1 MSDKIQFANIPYER
15 PDLETN
21 KAAFQ
26 AEIARLR
33 RATDV
38 QDQIRAV
45 HAFTALRN
53 RFETMA
59 TLVSIRHSLDTRDAF
74 YDEENNFMDEAM
86 PHYEGLLNEFY
97 EALDTSANKPALAE
111 AFGQH
116 LFDLI
121 AVKRK
126 TFRPEIL
133 EDLQTENRLCSA
145 YTKLLS
151 SARIPFDGEEHNLS
165 QMSPFT
171 QSKDRNTRILA
182 QKAVTTFFSENESE
196 FDRLYDELVKIRTV
210 IARKLGFDT
219 FTPLGYARMNRTDY
233 AADMVA
239 GYRDQVLRAVVPVSQ
254 RLRARQARRLGLSA
268 LKYYDEPLEFLSG
281 NAKPKGSPDWM
292 VNNARQMYQEMSPET
307 GEFFQFMQE
316 GSLMDLVA
324 RPGKAPG
331 GYCTFIPDLKAP
343 FIFSNFNGTSDD
355 VDVLTHEAGH
365 AFQVYQ
371 SRNNALSEYVWPTLE
386 ACEIHSM
393 SMEFL
398 AWPWMDRFFEEETGK
413 YRFAHLSGALLF
425 IPYGVTV
432 DEFQHWVYAHPEAS
446 PQERKAIWR
455 AIEKKYLPHRD
466 YEDNAFLESGTFWFR
481 QGHIFGSP
489 FYYIDYTLAQI
500 SAFEF
505 WGKAQQN
512 RASAWKDYLRLCQAG
527 GSLSYLGLLKLAG
540 LCNPFVEGSI
550 ETIMGPVSAWLDS
563 VDDTGM

>member
-1 MSDKIQFANIPYER
+1 
-15 PDLETN
+15 
-21 KAAFQ
+21 
-26 AEIARLR
+26 
-33 RATDV
+33 
-38 QDQIRAV
+38 
-45 HAFTALRN
+45 
-53 RFETMA
+53 
-59 TLVSIRHSLDTRDAF
+59 
-74 YDEENNFMDEAM
+74 
-86 PHYEGLLNEFY
+86 
-97 EALDTSANKPALAE
+97 
-111 AFGQH
+111 
-116 LFDLI
+116 
-121 AVKRK
+121 
-126 TFRPEIL
+126 
-133 EDLQTENRLCSA
+133 
-145 YTKLLS
+145 
-151 SARIPFDGEEHNLS
+151 
-165 QMSPFT
+165 
-171 QSKDRNTRILA
+171 
-182 QKAVTTFFSENESE
+182 
-196 FDRLYDELVKIRTV
+196 RLYDELVKIRTV
-210 IARKLGFDT
+210 IARKLGFET

-254 RLRARQARRLGLSA
+254 RLRARQARRLGLPA

-307 GEFFQFMQE
+307 GEFFQFMQD

-432 DEFQHWVYAHPEAS
+432 DEFQHWVYEHPEAS
-446 PQERKAIWR
+446 PQERKATWR
-455 AIEKKYLPHRD
+455 AIERKYLPHRD
-466 YEDNAFLESGTFWFR
+466 YEDNAFLESGAFWFR

-512 RASAWKDYLRLCQAG
+512 RTSAWKDYLRLCQAG

-540 LCNPFVEGSI
+540 LCNPFEEGSI

>member
-1 MSDKIQFANIPYER
+1 MMETIQFADISYVR
-15 PDLETN
+15 PDLETD

-26 AEIARLR
+26 AEIANLR

-38 QDQIRAV
+38 EDQIRSV
-45 HAFTALRN
+45 HAVTALRN

-59 TLVSIRHSLDTRDAF
+59 TLVSIRHSLDTRDTF
-74 YDEENNFMDEAM
+74 YDGENNFMDEAM

-97 EALDTSANKPALAE
+97 EALDTCATKPALAE

-126 TFRPEIL
+126 TFRPEVL

-151 SARIPFDGEEHNLS
+151 SARIPFEGEDRNLS

-171 QSKDRNTRILA
+171 QSKDRAVRIRA
-182 QKAVTTFFSENESE
+182 QQAVTAFFVENEPE

-210 IARKLGFDT
+210 IAQKLGFDT

-233 AADMVA
+233 GPDMVA

-254 RLRARQARRLGLSA
+254 RLRARQAKRLGLPA

-281 NAKPKGSPDWM
+281 NAKPQGSPDWM
-292 VNNARQMYQEMSPET
+292 VDHARRMYQEMSPET
-307 GEFFQFMQE
+307 GEFFQFMQD

-365 AFQVYQ
+365 AFQMFQ
-371 SRNNALSEYVWPTLE
+371 SRNNTLSEYVWPTLE

-398 AWPWMDRFFEEETGK
+398 AWPWMDRFFGEETGK

-446 PQERKAIWR
+446 PRERKATWR
-455 AIEKKYLPHRD
+455 SIEKKYLPHRD
-466 YEDNAFLESGTFWFR
+466 YEDNAFLENGGYWFR

-505 WGKAQQN
+505 WGKAQQD
-512 RASAWKDYLRLCQAG
+512 RTSAWNDYLRLCQAG
-527 GSLSYLGLLKLAG
+527 GSLSYLGLLQLAG
-540 LCNPFVEGSI
+540 LCNPFEEGSI
-550 ETIMGPVSAWLDS
+550 KTIMTPVSAWLDTI
-563 VDDTGM
+563 DDSGM

>member
-1 MSDKIQFANIPYER
+1 MSEKIQFANIPYER
-15 PDLETN
+15 PDLDTN

-38 QDQIRAV
+38 QEQIHAV

-97 EALDTSANKPALAE
+97 EALDTSTNKPALAE

-151 SARIPFDGEEHNLS
+151 SARIPFDGEERNLS

-171 QSKDRNTRILA
+171 QSKDRDTRILA
-182 QKAVTTFFSENESE
+182 QKAVTTFFVENESE

-254 RLRARQARRLGLSA
+254 RLRARQARRLGLPA

-316 GSLMDLVA
+316 GALMDLVA

-432 DEFQHWVYAHPEAS
+432 DEFQHWVYAHPDAS
-446 PQERKAIWR
+446 PQERKATWR
-455 AIEKKYLPHRD
+455 TIEKKYLPHRD
-466 YEDNAFLESGTFWFR
+466 YEDNAFLESGAFWFR

-540 LCNPFVEGSI
+540 LCNPFEEGSI
-550 ETIMGPVSAWLDS
+550 ETIMGPVSEWLDS

>member
-1 MSDKIQFANIPYER
+1 MNDKIQFANIPYER
-15 PDLETN
+15 PDLDTY

-26 AEIARLR
+26 AEIAQLR

-38 QDQIRAV
+38 QEQIQAV

-74 YDEENNFMDEAM
+74 YDGENNFMDEAM

-97 EALDTSANKPALAE
+97 EALDTSVNKPALAE

-151 SARIPFDGEEHNLS
+151 SARIPFGGEERNLS

-171 QSKDRNTRILA
+171 QSKDRDTRILA
-182 QKAVTTFFSENESE
+182 QKAVTTFFVENESE

-210 IARKLGFDT
+210 IARKLGFET

-254 RLRARQARRLGLSA
+254 RLRARQARRLGLPA

-307 GEFFQFMQE
+307 GEFFQFMQD

-413 YRFAHLSGALLF
+413 YRVAHLSGALLF

-432 DEFQHWVYAHPEAS
+432 DEFQHWVYEHPEAS
-446 PQERKAIWR
+446 PQERKATWR
-455 AIEKKYLPHRD
+455 AIERKYLPHRD
-466 YEDNAFLESGTFWFR
+466 YEDNAFLESGAFWFR

-512 RASAWKDYLRLCQAG
+512 RTSAWKDYLRLCQAG

-540 LCNPFVEGSI
+540 LCNPFEEGSI